1 LSAKR
6 IISHVIAWLA
16 LFAAAWAGLVA
27 PASAATQVRVVY
39 IPIVDALPLF
49 VAKDQGFFDKRG
61 LDVTATAVANQG
73 VVVSSLASKSA
84 EIGFTV
90 TISMLQAREAGL
102 QMKAVAGAAAF
113 PIPSPRN
120 VGVVAKTGSGIKGPA
135 DLVGKRVGVIGL
147 RAFHHI
153 MVQRWLAEN
162 GVDSS
167 KVRFAEVP
175 FPLGPDLLKAGQVDA
190 VVSVDPFFKRMIDTG
205 IGYVVGDFMGT
216 VPDGTLIDFYMSTAE
231 WAKDNLAAARGFRE
245 ALAEA
250 ADFIAKNPDSA
261 RATLATWT
269 KQPPAVVASTHIPTY
284 RIDVT
289 AAQIDYWIELLKRQG
304 IIREPMTSQEF
315 LLPR

>member
-6 IISHVIAWLA
+6 IIPRAIVALV
-16 LFAAAWAGLVA
+16 LFAAAAAGLIA

-49 VAKDQGFFDKRG
+49 VAKDQGFFAKHD

-90 TISMLQAREAGL
+90 TISMLQARDAGL
-102 QMKAVAGAAAF
+102 QMKAIAGAAAF
-113 PIPSPRN
+113 PIPTPRN
-120 VGVVAKTGSGIKGPA
+120 VGVVAKTGSGIKTPA

-162 GVDSS
+162 GVDYN
-167 KVRFAEVP
+167 KVRFVEVA

-205 IGYVVGDFMGT
+205 VGYVVGDFMGT

-231 WAKDNLAAARGFRE
+231 WAKDNLAAARGFRD
-245 ALAEA
+245 ALTEA
-250 ADFIAKNPDSA
+250 AEFIAKNSDSA
-261 RATLATWT
+261 RATLAKWT
-269 KQPPAVVASTHIPTY
+269 KQPPAVVASTNIPTF
-284 RIDVT
+284 RVDVT
-289 AAQIDYWIELLKRQG
+289 AAQIDYWIDLLKHQG
-304 IIREPMTSQEF
+304 MIKGAMTGQEF
-315 LLPR
+315 LLPK